1 MNFLKLVRGGFGV
14 VNVNGEES
22 SLFKPAKG
30 LRQGDLISPLIFNL
44 VGDVLTRMLLKGSE
58 NRLI

>member
-1 MNFLKLVRGGFGV
+1 M